1 MEIIR
6 DIDWCPKPDKGCVVT
21 IGQYDGVHRGHR
33 AVVSEMHRIA
43 AELNAKT
50 AVVTFDVHPAT
61 IVRPESAPLQL
72 SDLDQ
77 KLELLAETGVDYVLV
92 VEFDER
98 QAAMEAHDFVNRVL
112 VECLN
117 VKAVVVG
124 EDFHFGKGRGGNVTT
139 LTGMGAELGFEVMGL
154 PLVKQATVEGETISS
169 TAIRRAL
176 ADGDVAKAQRLLGR
190 PYEIR
195 GVVTPGD
202 RRGRTIGFPTAN
214 VPTDERTQLPAEGV
228 YAAIYE
234 RPDGSKFKAA
244 VNIGRR
250 PTFYEFVDRPLI
262 EAHLIGFRGD
272 LYDEEAKVCFV
283 ERLRGERRFDGIDA
297 LKAQL
302 ETDIEQA
309 LAVLEG

>member
-1 MEIIR
+1 MEVIR
-6 DIDWCPKPDKGCVVT
+6 DIDWCPKPEKGCVVT

-43 AELNAKT
+43 AELNART

-61 IVRPESAPLQL
+61 VVRPESAPLQL
-72 SDLDQ
+72 SDLEQ

-92 VEFDER
+92 ITFDQR
-98 QAAMEAHDFVNRVL
+98 QASMEAADFVDQVL
-112 VECLN
+112 IECLN
-117 VKAVVVG
+117 AKAVVVG
-124 EDFHFGKGRGGNVTT
+124 EDFHFGKGRGGNVST
-139 LTGMGAELGFEVMGL
+139 LTKMGADLGFEVMGL
-154 PLVKQATVEGETISS
+154 PLVKQATSEGETISS
-169 TAIRRAL
+169 TAIRAAL
-176 ADGDVAKAQRLLGR
+176 SAGDVAKAQRLLGR
-190 PYEIR
+190 PYEVR
-195 GVVTPGD
+195 GTVSPGD

-214 VPTDERTQLPAEGV
+214 VPTDARTQLPAEGV

-234 RPDGSKFKAA
+234 RPDGSKHKAA

-272 LYDEEAKVCFV
+272 LYDEEAKVRFV
-283 ERLRGERRFDGIDA
+283 QRLRGEKRFDGIDE

-302 ETDIEQA
+302 ELDIAAASEA
-309 LAVLEG
+309 LR